1 MEYIQSKPNNI
12 DVYVNEFH
20 TRIKTEF
27 EKSINKI
34 YNEELSVYRQVIE
47 TVVKLPFIQ
56 EIIEENKTLKA
67 KLKNLEEADNIV
79 KLEIFDKPVSK
90 TLLDVETIPFSSESN
105 SSADSDDDDADDE
118 SSGGEGD
125 SSEDEDKPLV
135 DKADTN
141 TKPSAD
147 KAVKSLCKNQDCSPM
162 RDTKFTEKCS
172 ICSGYFTDDGLNDIY
187 FLNENGGVG
196 SCDLCKKTQNVC
208 IMKGTGQCICVNACD
223 EEEEEESSDADDEQS
238 ADEDEDE
245 DEEEDKSPTFPVK
258 IIVNKLDK
266 EEDNLE
272 EVEEEEYTEEEI
284 AYNKIDDVMFNK
296 KCLNTDMKKN
306 VKLVE
311 EEEEEEEE
319 EVETETEEVE
329 EEEEEEEEPSADQE
343 EEEEPSADQEDAE
356 VIEIE
361 IDGKTYY
368 CESEENGNIYED
380 DNGEVGNIVGEIKDG
395 EATFFE

>member
-67 KLKNLEEADNIV
+67 KLKVLEEADNVV

-105 SSADSDDDDADDE
+105 SDANSDTNSDDDDADDE
-118 SSGGEGD
+118 SSGD
-125 SSEDEDKPLV
+125 SSEDDDDDKPIV
-135 DKADTN
+135 ITTDKEEP

-147 KAVKSLCKNQDCSPM
+147 KES
-162 RDTKFTEKCS
+162 
-172 ICSGYFTDDGLNDIY
+172 
-187 FLNENGGVG
+187 
-196 SCDLCKKTQNVC
+196 
-208 IMKGTGQCICVNACD
+208 
-223 EEEEEESSDADDEQS
+223 EEEQS
-238 ADEDEDE
+238 ADEDVEPSA
-245 DEEEDKSPTFPVK
+245 DEEDQSPTFPVK

-272 EVEEEEYTEEEI
+272 EVEEESSE
-284 AYNKIDDVMFNK
+284 DQ
-296 KCLNTDMKKN
+296 
-306 VKLVE
+306 
-311 EEEEEEEE
+311 

-329 EEEEEEEEPSADQE
+329 ESEEEPSADNE
-343 EEEEPSADQEDAE
+343 GDEEPSADNEGDEEPSADAE

-395 EATFFE
+395 EASFFE

>member
-67 KLKNLEEADNIV
+67 KLKVLEEADNVV

-90 TLLDVETIPFSSESN
+90 ILLDVETIPFSSESN
-105 SSADSDDDDADDE
+105 SDASSDDE
-118 SSGGEGD
+118 SSGE
-125 SSEDEDKPLV
+125 SSEDDDDDKPIV
-135 DKADTN
+135 STADTT

-147 KAVKSLCKNQDCSPM
+147 KEVMSLCKNQDCSPI

-172 ICSGYFTDDGLNDIY
+172 ICSGYFADDGSNDIY

-208 IMKGTGQCICVNACD
+208 IMKGTGQCVCVNACD
-223 EEEEEESSDADDEQS
+223 DDESDAE
-238 ADEDEDE
+238 E
-245 DEEEDKSPTFPVK
+245 DEEEDQSADDEEDQSPTFPVK

-272 EVEEEEYTEEEI
+272 EDEEVEEEE
-284 AYNKIDDVMFNK
+284 
-296 KCLNTDMKKN
+296 
-306 VKLVE
+306 VE
-311 EEEEEEEE
+311 EEEETTNKPSADMADQA

-329 EEEEEEEEPSADQE
+329 EEEESEEEPSADT
-343 EEEEPSADQEDAE
+343 ADQEDAE

-395 EATFFE
+395 EASFFE

>member
-67 KLKNLEEADNIV
+67 KLKKLEEADNVV

-90 TLLDVETIPFSSESN
+90 TVLDVETIPFSTTVSSEAN
-105 SSADSDDDDADDE
+105 SGANSDDDADDE
-118 SSGGEGD
+118 SSG
-125 SSEDEDKPLV
+125 
-135 DKADTN
+135 
-141 TKPSAD
+141 
-147 KAVKSLCKNQDCSPM
+147 
-162 RDTKFTEKCS
+162 
-172 ICSGYFTDDGLNDIY
+172 DDD
-187 FLNENGGVG
+187 
-196 SCDLCKKTQNVC
+196 
-208 IMKGTGQCICVNACD
+208 
-223 EEEEEESSDADDEQS
+223 ESSDEDDKPIASKVDKEETKHSEEANDEQSDAEADEDDEEEQS
-238 ADEDEDE
+238 ADEEDQ
-245 DEEEDKSPTFPVK
+245 SPTFPVK

-272 EVEEEEYTEEEI
+272 EVEEEE
-284 AYNKIDDVMFNK
+284 
-296 KCLNTDMKKN
+296 
-306 VKLVE
+306 E
-311 EEEEEEEE
+311 EEESADQE

-329 EEEEEEEEPSADQE
+329 ESEEEDEANDEPSADQE
-343 EEEEPSADQEDAE
+343 EEEANDEPSADEADAE

-368 CESEENGNIYED
+368 CESEDNGNIYED

-395 EATFFE
+395 EASFFE

>member
-56 EIIEENKTLKA
+56 EIIEENKALKA
-67 KLKNLEEADNIV
+67 KLKVLEDADNVV

-90 TLLDVETIPFSSESN
+90 TLLDVEKIPFSTNASSEAN
-105 SSADSDDDDADDE
+105 SDASSDDDADDE
-118 SSGGEGD
+118 SSGD
-125 SSEDEDKPLV
+125 SSEDDDDKPIV
-135 DKADTN
+135 STANKEETTKPTADKEEEQ
-141 TKPSAD
+141 PSAD
-147 KAVKSLCKNQDCSPM
+147 
-162 RDTKFTEKCS
+162 
-172 ICSGYFTDDGLNDIY
+172 
-187 FLNENGGVG
+187 
-196 SCDLCKKTQNVC
+196 
-208 IMKGTGQCICVNACD
+208 
-223 EEEEEESSDADDEQS
+223 EESEEQPS
-238 ADEDEDE
+238 ADEESE
-245 DEEEDKSPTFPVK
+245 EQPSADEEDQSPTFPVK

-272 EVEEEEYTEEEI
+272 EDEE
-284 AYNKIDDVMFNK
+284 
-296 KCLNTDMKKN
+296 
-306 VKLVE
+306 VE
-311 EEEEEEEE
+311 EEEEEVEEETTNQPSADMADQE

-329 EEEEEEEEPSADQE
+329 EVEESDEEPSVDKEEEPSADE
-343 EEEEPSADQEDAE
+343 GE

-380 DNGEVGNIVGEIKDG
+380 DNGEVGNVVGEIKDG

>member
-1 MEYIQSKPNNI
+1 MSIIYLMEYIQSKPNNI
-12 DVYVNEFH
+12 EVYVNEFH
-20 TRIKTEF
+20 TRVKTEF

-67 KLKNLEEADNIV
+67 KLKVFEDADNVV

-90 TLLDVETIPFSSESN
+90 ILLDVETIPFSSESN
-105 SSADSDDDDADDE
+105 SDASSDDE
-118 SSGGEGD
+118 SSGE
-125 SSEDEDKPLV
+125 SSEDDDDDKPIV
-135 DKADTN
+135 STADTT

-147 KAVKSLCKNQDCSPM
+147 KEVMSLCKNQDCSPIC
-162 RDTKFTEKCS
+162 DTKFTEKCS
-172 ICSGYFTDDGLNDIY
+172 ICSGYFADDGSNDIY

-208 IMKGTGQCICVNACD
+208 IMKGTGQCVCVNACD
-223 EEEEEESSDADDEQS
+223 DDESDAE
-238 ADEDEDE
+238 EDEDE
-245 DEEEDKSPTFPVK
+245 DVEPSADEEEDQSPTFPVK

-272 EVEEEEYTEEEI
+272 EVEEESSE
-284 AYNKIDDVMFNK
+284 DQ
-296 KCLNTDMKKN
+296 
-306 VKLVE
+306 
-311 EEEEEEEE
+311 

-329 EEEEEEEEPSADQE
+329 ESEEEPSADNE
-343 EEEEPSADQEDAE
+343 GDEEPSADNEEDEEPSADAE

-395 EATFFE
+395 EASFFE

>member
-67 KLKNLEEADNIV
+67 KLKVLEEADNVV

-105 SSADSDDDDADDE
+105 SDASSDDDVDADDE
-118 SSGGEGD
+118 SSGDEGD
-125 SSEDEDKPLV
+125 SSEDEDDKPITDNAKPSA
-135 DKADTN
+135 DKTDNA
-141 TKPSAD
+141 KPSAD
-147 KAVKSLCKNQDCSPM
+147 KADKSLCKNQDCSPI
-162 RDTKFTEKCS
+162 RDTNFTEKCS
-172 ICSGYFTDDGLNDIY
+172 ICTGYFADNGSNDIY

-223 EEEEEESSDADDEQS
+223 EEEEEE
-238 ADEDEDE
+238 
-245 DEEEDKSPTFPVK
+245 EEDQSPTFPVK
-258 IIVNKLDK
+258 IIVNKLGK

-272 EVEEEEYTEEEI
+272 EVEE
-284 AYNKIDDVMFNK
+284 V
-296 KCLNTDMKKN
+296 
-306 VKLVE
+306 

-329 EEEEEEEEPSADQE
+329 ESEEEPSADKE
-343 EEEEPSADQEDAE
+343 EEDDEPSADTTNKPSADTADEADAE

-380 DNGEVGNIVGEIKDG
+380 DNGEVGNVVGEIKDG
-395 EATFFE
+395 EAPFFE

>member
-67 KLKNLEEADNIV
+67 KLKKLEEADNIV

-105 SSADSDDDDADDE
+105 SSANSDDDDADDE
-118 SSGGEGD
+118 SSGDEGD
-125 SSEDEDKPLV
+125 SSEDEDDDLPIAIKE
-135 DKADTN
+135 DKVETTTKSIADAE
-141 TKPSAD
+141 AD
-147 KAVKSLCKNQDCSPM
+147 
-162 RDTKFTEKCS
+162 E
-172 ICSGYFTDDGLNDIY
+172 
-187 FLNENGGVG
+187 
-196 SCDLCKKTQNVC
+196 
-208 IMKGTGQCICVNACD
+208 

-238 ADEDEDE
+238 VD
-245 DEEEDKSPTFPVK
+245 EEDKSPTFPVK

-272 EVEEEEYTEEEI
+272 EVEEEEEPSADQEEVETETEEVEEEEEYTEEEI

-311 EEEEEEEE
+311 E
-319 EVETETEEVE
+319 V
-329 EEEEEEEEPSADQE
+329 E

>member
-67 KLKNLEEADNIV
+67 KLKKLEEADNVV

-90 TLLDVETIPFSSESN
+90 TVLDVETIPFSTTVSSEAN
-105 SSADSDDDDADDE
+105 SGANSDDDVDDE
-118 SSGGEGD
+118 SSGDDGD
-125 SSEDEDKPLV
+125 SSEDEGDDKPIASKE
-135 DKADTN
+135 DKPDTN
-141 TKPSAD
+141 KPSAD
-147 KAVKSLCKNQDCSPM
+147 KADKSLCKNQDCSPI

-172 ICSGYFTDDGLNDIY
+172 ICSGYFADDGSNDIY
-187 FLNENGGVG
+187 FLNENGSVG

-208 IMKGTGQCICVNACD
+208 IMKGTGQCVCVNACD
-223 EEEEEESSDADDEQS
+223 EEEEEEEVEEQSADEQS
-238 ADEDEDE
+238 ADEEEEAE
-245 DEEEDKSPTFPVK
+245 DEEEELSADEEEEAEDEEEELSADEEDQSPTFPVK

-272 EVEEEEYTEEEI
+272 EVEEEEEPS
-284 AYNKIDDVMFNK
+284 ADQ
-296 KCLNTDMKKN
+296 
-306 VKLVE
+306 
-311 EEEEEEEE
+311 E
-319 EVETETEEVE
+319 EVETETEEVDESEDE
-329 EEEEEEEEPSADQE
+329 EEEQSADK
-343 EEEEPSADQEDAE
+343 EEEEPSADQEDGE

>member
-67 KLKNLEEADNIV
+67 KLKVLEEGDNVV

-90 TLLDVETIPFSSESN
+90 TLLDVEKIPFSTTASSEAN
-105 SSADSDDDDADDE
+105 SDDDDADDE
-118 SSGGEGD
+118 SSGDEGD
-125 SSEDEDKPLV
+125 SSDDDDKPIV
-135 DKADTN
+135 SKAD
-141 TKPSAD
+141 
-147 KAVKSLCKNQDCSPM
+147 KSLCKNQDCSPI
-162 RDTKFTEKCS
+162 RDTEFTEKCS
-172 ICSGYFTDDGLNDIY
+172 ICSGYFADNGSNDIY

-208 IMKGTGQCICVNACD
+208 IMKGTGQCVCVNACD
-223 EEEEEESSDADDEQS
+223 EEEEEEEEEEEDDEEEEEEEEE
-238 ADEDEDE
+238 ED
-245 DEEEDKSPTFPVK
+245 EDKSPTFPVK

-272 EVEEEEYTEEEI
+272 EVEEE
-284 AYNKIDDVMFNK
+284 
-296 KCLNTDMKKN
+296 
-306 VKLVE
+306 VE
-311 EEEEEEEE
+311 EVEEVEEEEE

-329 EEEEEEEEPSADQE
+329 EEPSADKEEPSADT
-343 EEEEPSADQEDAE
+343 ADTADAE

-380 DNGEVGNIVGEIKDG
+380 DNGEVGNVVGEIKDG

>member
-1 MEYIQSKPNNI
+1 MSIIYLMEYIQSKPNNI

-67 KLKNLEEADNIV
+67 KLKVLEEADNVV

-90 TLLDVETIPFSSESN
+90 ILLDVETIPFSSESN
-105 SSADSDDDDADDE
+105 SDASSDDDADDE
-118 SSGGEGD
+118 SSGD
-125 SSEDEDKPLV
+125 SSEDDDDDKPIV
-135 DKADTN
+135 STADTT

-147 KAVKSLCKNQDCSPM
+147 KEVMSLCKNQDCSPI

-172 ICSGYFTDDGLNDIY
+172 ICSGYFADDGSNDIY

-208 IMKGTGQCICVNACD
+208 IMKGTGQCVCVNACD
-223 EEEEEESSDADDEQS
+223 DDESDAE
-238 ADEDEDE
+238 E
-245 DEEEDKSPTFPVK
+245 DEEEDQSADDEEDQSPTFPVK

-272 EVEEEEYTEEEI
+272 EVEEEPS
-284 AYNKIDDVMFNK
+284 ADQ
-296 KCLNTDMKKN
+296 
-306 VKLVE
+306 
-311 EEEEEEEE
+311 

-329 EEEEEEEEPSADQE
+329 ESEEEPSADKEEEPSADKEEEPSADKEEEEPSADK
-343 EEEEPSADQEDAE
+343 EEEEPSADTADEGDAE

-395 EATFFE
+395 EASFFE

>member
-67 KLKNLEEADNIV
+67 KLKVLEEADNVV

-105 SSADSDDDDADDE
+105 SDANSDTNSDDDDADDE
-118 SSGGEGD
+118 SSGD
-125 SSEDEDKPLV
+125 SSEDDDDDKPIV
-135 DKADTN
+135 ITTDKEEP

-147 KAVKSLCKNQDCSPM
+147 KES
-162 RDTKFTEKCS
+162 
-172 ICSGYFTDDGLNDIY
+172 
-187 FLNENGGVG
+187 
-196 SCDLCKKTQNVC
+196 
-208 IMKGTGQCICVNACD
+208 
-223 EEEEEESSDADDEQS
+223 EEEQS
-238 ADEDEDE
+238 ADEEE
-245 DEEEDKSPTFPVK
+245 EPSADEEDQSPTFPVK

-272 EVEEEEYTEEEI
+272 EVEEEEE
-284 AYNKIDDVMFNK
+284 
-296 KCLNTDMKKN
+296 
-306 VKLVE
+306 VE
-311 EEEEEEEE
+311 EDE

-329 EEEEEEEEPSADQE
+329 KSEEEPSADK
-343 EEEEPSADQEDAE
+343 EEEPSADAE

-395 EATFFE
+395 EASFFE